1 MGGIP
6 ILPIDGTDCDEITMK
21 IEKLEPSKHKEGR
34 WLVWLEDASIV
45 RVGEGDVVSLGL
57 YTGKELTGGE
67 GEALAAAGERSRLM
81 ERAVGLLS
89 QRPMSRRELL
99 DKLCAPPRPKK
110 GKYPYDKLDD
120 APGLETIETQRE
132 AVRERAEAVA
142 DRLAELGLLNDEEY
156 ARMVV
161 RHYAA
166 KGYGPRK
173 LRDELYRR
181 GVPREY
187 WEDALGEREPDDSRI
202 DQLARQ
208 KLRGGEPTREN
219 LKKVSDYLARRGYG
233 WDEIS
238 GALERLREEEWE

>member
-1 MGGIP
+1 MR
-6 ILPIDGTDCDEITMK
+6 

-34 WLVWLEDASIV
+34 WLVWLEDGSIV
-45 RVGEGDVVSLGL
+45 RIGEGDVVSLGL
-57 YTGKELTGGE
+57 YAGQELSDAQ
-67 GEALAAAGERSRLM
+67 GEALAAAETRGRLM

-89 QRPMSRRELL
+89 LRPMSRRELL
-99 DKLCAPPRPKK
+99 DKLCAPPRPKR
-110 GKYPYDKLDD
+110 GKYPYEKLDD
-120 APGLETIETQRE
+120 APDPELLQAQRE
-132 AVRERAEAVA
+132 ALRGQAEAVA

-173 LRDELYRR
+173 IRDELYRR

-187 WEDALGEREPDDSRI
+187 WEDAVAEREPDDGRI
-202 DQLARQ
+202 DKLARQ
-208 KLRGGEPTREN
+208 KLRGAEPTREN

-233 WDEIS
+233 WEEIS
-238 GALERLREEEWE
+238 SALERLREEEWE

>member
-1 MGGIP
+1 
-6 ILPIDGTDCDEITMK
+6 MK
-21 IEKLEPSKHKEGR
+21 IEKLEPSKNRQGR

-57 YTGKELTGGE
+57 YAGKELTDEE
-67 GEALAAAGERSRLM
+67 GETLAAAGGKSKLM

-89 QRPMSRRELL
+89 MRPMSRRELL
-99 DKLCAPPRPKK
+99 DKLCAPPRQKK
-110 GKYPYDKLDD
+110 EKYPYDKLDGVPD
-120 APGLETIETQRE
+120 PEALQAQME
-132 AVRERAEAVA
+132 AVREQAEAVA
-142 DRLAELGLLNDEEY
+142 NRLTDLGLLNDGEY
-156 ARMVV
+156 AKTVV
-161 RHYAA
+161 RHYTA

-173 LRDELYRR
+173 IRDELYRR

-187 WEDALGEREPDDSRI
+187 WEDAMEEREPDECQI
-202 DQLARQ
+202 DKLARQ
-208 KLRGGEPTREN
+208 KLRGAEPTREN

>member
-1 MGGIP
+1 MI
-6 ILPIDGTDCDEITMK
+6 IR
-21 IEKLEPSKHKEGR
+21 KLEPSQHKEGR
-34 WLVWLEDASIV
+34 WLVWLEDGSVV

-57 YTGKELTGGE
+57 YAGKELSDRE
-67 GEALAAAGERSRLM
+67 GEALSAAGVRAKLM
-81 ERAVGLLS
+81 ERAVGLLAL
-89 QRPMSRRELL
+89 RPMSRRELL

-120 APGLETIETQRE
+120 SPDPETLQSGRE
-132 AVRERAEAVA
+132 ALREQAEGVA
-142 DRLAELGLLNDEEY
+142 DRLTDLGLLNDGEY
-156 ARMVV
+156 ARTVA

-187 WEDALGEREPDDSRI
+187 WEDALAEAESEGSQI
-202 DQLARQ
+202 DALARQ
-208 KLRGGEPTREN
+208 KLREAEPTREN

-233 WDEIS
+233 WEEIS
-238 GALERLREEEWE
+238 SALERIREEYEP

>member
-1 MGGIP
+1 MR
-6 ILPIDGTDCDEITMK
+6 
-21 IEKLEPSKHKEGR
+21 IEKLEPSKHKQGR

-57 YTGKELTGGE
+57 YAGKELTGEE
-67 GEALAAAGERSRLM
+67 GEALCAAGERSKLM

-89 QRPMSRRELL
+89 QRPMSRKELL
-99 DKLCAPPRPKK
+99 DKLCAPPRQRRE
-110 GKYPYDKLDD
+110 KYPYDKLDD
-120 APGLETIETQRE
+120 GPDPALLEAQRE
-132 AVRERAEAVA
+132 AQRERAESVA
-142 DRLAELGLLNDEEY
+142 DRLTDLGLLNDGEY
-156 ARMVV
+156 ARTVV

-181 GVPREY
+181 GVPREL
-187 WEDALGEREPDDSRI
+187 WEEAMEEREPDEGQLE
-202 DQLARQ
+202 QLARQ
-208 KLRGGEPTREN
+208 KLRGAEPTREN